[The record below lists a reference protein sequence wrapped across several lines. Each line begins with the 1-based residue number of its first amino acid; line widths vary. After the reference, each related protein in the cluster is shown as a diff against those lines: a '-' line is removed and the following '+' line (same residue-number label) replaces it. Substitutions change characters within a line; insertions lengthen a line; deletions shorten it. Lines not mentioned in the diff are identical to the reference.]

1 MKATELLK
9 ADHRNV
15 FDLMNQLRAA
25 GKRDALLLQRIY
37 DSLKVHTQC
46 EEEIFYPA
54 MQPMNPDEIQRAR
67 TAHNEIDDLLE
78 ELMAIR
84 IQKGMVVF
92 FEVLN
97 NLEQKLRQHVE
108 EEEGKI
114 FPEAEERLKGNLE
127 EMGNRIEE
135 YKIDLRTTNYGMA
148 A

>member
-1 MKATELLK
+1 MKATEVLK

-37 DSLKVHTQC
+37 DSIKVHTQC

-54 MQPMNPDEIQRAR
+54 MQPINSDEIQRAR
-67 TAHNEIDDLLE
+67 TAHDEIDDLLE

-97 NLEQKLRQHVE
+97 QLEQ
-108 EEEGKI
+108 
-114 FPEAEERLKGNLE
+114 
-127 EMGNRIEE
+127 
-135 YKIDLRTTNYGMA
+135 
-148 A
+148 